1 MRYLKIPMVLGD
13 VWRSEFKM
21 KDSNLGMFFY
31 DFSLQLLDYLIKLN
45 LFTKFFM
52 FINYAYRKIIKINSI
67 LDWPFER
74 IGEDYEIRTWKKNQA
89 LKEQFLFMLQDSLV
103 DAKPKKAQ

>member
-13 VWRSEFKM
+13 VWRSELKM
-21 KDSNLGMFFY
+21 KDSNLGTYVFY

-52 FINYAYRKIIKINSI
+52 FTNYAY
-67 LDWPFER
+67 
-74 IGEDYEIRTWKKNQA
+74 KKNN
-89 LKEQFLFMLQDSLV
+89 KN
-103 DAKPKKAQ
+103 